1 MEIDSQIANKKR
13 QIKARNDV
21 IENINKAIENYTNAL
36 IEMSKMN
43 MPILNDLKTEIEG
56 KNEELENL
64 RKKMKNEIREANK
77 NVEELNNQKNMEV

>member
-13 QIKARNDV
+13 QIKARNDA

-43 MPILNDLKTEIEG
+43 MPILNDLKTEIE
-56 KNEELENL
+56 
-64 RKKMKNEIREANK
+64 
-77 NVEELNNQKNMEV
+77 

>member
-1 MEIDSQIANKKR
+1 
-13 QIKARNDV
+13 
-21 IENINKAIENYTNAL
+21 
-36 IEMSKMN
+36 
-43 MPILNDLKTEIEG
+43 MPILNDLKTEIEE